1 MRKLLRLGKFFLVG
15 AIGMP
20 VHLGVLYGLTEA
32 GLYYIASASI
42 AVIIAISFNYFLNHY
57 WTFRDRH
64 TSSIGK
70 GYIKYMLL
78 GAISDATYLGLLY
91 VAVDM
96 LHIYYVLAA
105 GGIIVMLGLLRYHI
119 IGRWIWR
126 TKEKSSQ
133 SQAPRCPTE
142 MRSTSPHQAEKTV
155 KPCV

>member
-20 VHLGVLYGLTEA
+20 VHLGVLYVLTEA
-32 GLYYIASASI
+32 GLYYVASAAI
-42 AVIIAISFNYFLNHY
+42 AVIVAISFNYFLNHY
-57 WTFRDRH
+57 WTFKDRH
-64 TSSIGK
+64 TSSLGK
-70 GYIKYMLL
+70 GYAKYLVV
-78 GAISDATYLGLLY
+78 GCISDTVYLGLLY

-105 GGIIVMLGLLRYHI
+105 GGIIVGLGLLRYHI

-133 SQAPRCPTE
+133 NQAPRCPTE
-142 MRSTSPHQAEKTV
+142 MRNTSLAGSEKTL
-155 KPCV
+155 

>member
-1 MRKLLRLGKFFLVG
+1 MRKLLRIGKFFLVG

-32 GLYYIASASI
+32 GLYYVASAAI
-42 AVIIAISFNYFLNHY
+42 AVIVAISFNYFLNHY
-57 WTFRDRH
+57 WTFKDRH
-64 TSSIGK
+64 TSSLGR
-70 GYIKYMLL
+70 GYAKYMVV
-78 GAISDATYLGLLY
+78 GAISDTVYLGLLY

-105 GGIIVMLGLLRYHI
+105 GGLIVMLGLLRYHI

-133 SQAPRCPTE
+133 IQAPRCPTE
-142 MRSTSPHQAEKTV
+142 IRSTSLSKVGKTM
-155 KPCV
+155 